1 MEFNNRLIAQT
12 IVAAFSKTLQRY
24 SRLVLVLVGIVI
36 DYGVWKC
43 ESAAETLL
51 AIFSSYFPSIIHCEH
66 SI

>member
-36 DYGVWKC
+36 DYGV
-43 ESAAETLL
+43 
-51 AIFSSYFPSIIHCEH
+51 
-66 SI
+66 